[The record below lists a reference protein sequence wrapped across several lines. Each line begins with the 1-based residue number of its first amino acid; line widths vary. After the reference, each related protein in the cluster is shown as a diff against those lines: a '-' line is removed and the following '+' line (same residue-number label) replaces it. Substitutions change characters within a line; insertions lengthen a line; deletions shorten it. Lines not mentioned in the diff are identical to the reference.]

1 MLSVSTATYPTHSQH
16 TIPPNIP
23 HNIITQ
29 QSSMDNNAEIL
40 ITQANKQHLTQLKS
54 EHLMINLLL
63 LQVKQ
68 NCSLL
73 QTYYSPRMQSIL

>member
-1 MLSVSTATYPTHSQH
+1 
-16 TIPPNIP
+16 
-23 HNIITQ
+23 
-29 QSSMDNNAEIL
+29 MDNNAEIL